1 MDPETA
7 RKIEFVAVED
17 IRPYENNPRNNSGAV
32 AKVAESI
39 REFGFGNPLLL
50 DRERVIIAGHTRF
63 EAAKRLGMER
73 VPCIVLAHLTE
84 AQANALRLADNKTQE
99 LSTWDYDKLTAEIA
113 KLDGSGI
120 DVRLFGFDVGG
131 EQSATEALSD
141 VGGKSIY
148 YEPKEQPALK
158 LAQCFD
164 TSVYDAKIA
173 ALKELREGGVYL
185 IAISMRYAS
194 SRTASCGSTSR
205 PSRTT
210 TPSTRRTRNAR
221 RSNACAACSWTEAW
235 KGSSR
240 MICFGFCGRESRSR
254 PRRGWL
260 RRWTRHLLRSS
271 SRATTAR
278 TTARRSTTCG
288 SSATTC
294 RSSTS

>member
-164 TSVYDAKIA
+164 TTVYDAKIA
-173 ALKELREGGVYL
+173 ALKELREGGG
-185 IAISMRYAS
+185 ISDCNFNVLCELAHRFVRIDFEAVANYYAF
-194 SRTASCGSTSR
+194 
-205 PSRTT
+205 
-210 TPSTRRTRNAR
+210 NATDAER
-221 RSNACAACSWTEAW
+221 EALERLRCVLVD
-235 KGSSR
+235 GGVE
-240 MICFGFCGRESRSR
+240 GFVEDD
-254 PRRGWL
+254 
-260 RRWTRHLLRSS
+260 LLRIL
-271 SRATTAR
+271 RAGKPEQAP
-278 TTARRSTTCG
+278 AGVAS
-288 SSATTC
+288 
-294 RSSTS
+294 

>member
-7 RKIEFVAVED
+7 RKIEFVAVGD

-173 ALKELREGGVYL
+173 ALDELRAREGG
-185 IAISMRYAS
+185 
-194 SRTASCGSTSR
+194 GG
-205 PSRTT
+205 
-210 TPSTRRTRNAR
+210 RNPL
-221 RSNACAACSWTEAW
+221 
-235 KGSSR
+235 
-240 MICFGFCGRESRSR
+240 GR
-254 PRRGWL
+254 GL
-260 RRWTRHLLRSS
+260 RR
-271 SRATTAR
+271 AA
-278 TTARRSTTCG
+278 
-288 SSATTC
+288 
-294 RSSTS
+294 